1 MKEQDVEIIL
11 WDWLKTKAKYVE
23 EVYFNRINNLGWKI
37 FKIKGIQ
44 KKPDL
49 IIKIND
55 GFGIKYYAVE
65 VKTDDSSINILNAS
79 KIMDL
84 YFLNY
89 IKGDTQYFI
98 DDNQIEIKG
107 FLIATQSSIK
117 GFLFKDEILIDNFLD
132 KEKKSKFLVATK
144 YKIIPRY
151 EGNRTF
157 EFVRFLWNGFG
168 KIRKDYERKCSLG
181 ILIADVENNF
191 EPAIMITDFDNKKNR
206 WTQRWWK
213 I

>member
-1 MKEQDVEIIL
+1 MNESDVEIIL
-11 WDWLKTKAKYVE
+11 WDWLKTKSQYVE

-37 FKIKGIQ
+37 FKVKGTQ

-55 GFGIKYYAVE
+55 GYGIKYYAIE
-65 VKTDDSSINILNAS
+65 VKTDNNSINILNAS

-89 IKGDTQYFI
+89 IEGETQYFI
-98 DDNQIEIKG
+98 DEEEIKIKG
-107 FLIATQSSIK
+107 FLIASQSSLK
-117 GFLFKDEILIDNFLD
+117 GYLFKDEELIDNFLD
-132 KEKKSKFLVATK
+132 KEKSKFIVATK

-157 EFVRFLWNGFG
+157 EFVRFLWNNFS
-168 KIRKDYERKCSLG
+168 KIRKDFIPSCSIG
-181 ILIADVENNF
+181 ILIADVEDNF
-191 EPAIMITDFDNKKNR
+191 KPSIMITTFDNKKNR